1 MAVSANRLEL
11 LQIADAVAREKAID
25 RGIVIAAM
33 EDAIAKAARSRYGS
47 ETDVHA
53 DIDPKTGELRLS
65 RHLLVVETVENPA
78 NQISL
83 EGARRHNPA
92 AQLGDTIADA
102 LPPLEYGRIA
112 AQSAKQVIVQKV
124 REAERD
130 RQYQEYKDRISDI
143 VNGLVKRVEYGNVV
157 VDLGRGEAIVRRD
170 EMLPR
175 EVFRNGDRIRAYI
188 YDVRREARGPQIFLS
203 RTHPQFMAKLF
214 AQEVPE
220 IYDGIVEV
228 KAVARDPGSRAKIAV
243 ISRDS
248 SVDPVGACVG
258 MRGSR
263 VQAVVNELQGEKI
276 DIIPWSPDIA
286 TFVVNALAPAEVAKV
301 VLDEDRERI
310 EVVVPDQQLSL
321 AIGRR
326 GQNVRLA
333 SQLTGWDIDILTEQ
347 EESERRQAEFE
358 NRTRIFMD
366 ALNVDEVV
374 GQLLASEGFASIEE
388 LAVVDEKELAS
399 IEGFDL
405 DTAQELQNRAREYLA
420 RIEEELDARRQEFGV
435 EDALKEVPGV
445 TTRML
450 VTLGENDIKTVEDLA
465 GCATDELSG
474 WSERKDGET
483 VRHPGILDGFELSRE
498 ETEAIIMQ
506 ARVKAGWVSEED
518 LAPETAV
525 FSADDMQALGH
536 FEERLNLC
544 AETQNYRGAIIVAR
558 TQIAWLNQRADSRAL
573 SGYRAL
579 ALLRMSTWAAA
590 LGAGE
595 EGRSYLVAAL
605 RDAYN
610 SLDREIVREVLLTL
624 MELPLIATNPTAR
637 RRIAATA
644 KSLSTTSMAN
654 SSSEAEP
661 VTHHI
666 FDEYA

>member
-33 EDAIAKAARSRYGS
+33 EDAIQKAARSRYGS
-47 ETDVHA
+47 ETEVRA
-53 DIDPKTGELRLS
+53 EINPKTGEMRLS
-65 RHLLVVETVENPA
+65 RLLLVVDQIENDAIHISVED
-78 NQISL
+78 
-83 EGARRHNPA
+83 ARRRNPA
-92 AQLGDTIADA
+92 AQVGDYIAEP

-130 RQYQEYKDRISDI
+130 RQYQEFKDRIGDI
-143 VNGLVKRVEYGNVV
+143 VNGIVKRVEYGNVV

-188 YDVRREARGPQIFLS
+188 YDVRREPRGPQIFLS

-276 DIIPWSPDIA
+276 DIIPWSADVA

-310 EVVVPDQQLSL
+310 SVVVPDPQLSL

-358 NRTRIFMD
+358 KRTKMFME

-374 GQLLASEGFASIEE
+374 GQLLASEGFNSVEE
-388 LAVVDEKELAS
+388 LSMVDQKDIAS
-399 IEGFDL
+399 IEGFDEE
-405 DTAQELQNRAREYLA
+405 TAQELQTRARDHLA
-420 RIEEELDARRQEFGV
+420 RIEAEYDAKRTDLGV
-435 EDALKEVPGV
+435 ADELKEVPGV

-450 VTLGENDIKTVEDLA
+450 VALGENGIKTMEDLA
-465 GCATDELSG
+465 GCATDDLAG
-474 WSERKDGET
+474 FTERKDAET
-483 VRHPGILDGFELSRE
+483 TRTPGILDGFELSRE
-498 ETEAIIMQ
+498 ECEAIIMQ
-506 ARVKAGWVSEED
+506 ARVKAGWISEAD
-518 LAPETAV
+518 LAAVTAP
-525 FSADDMQALGH
+525 
-536 FEERLNLC
+536 
-544 AETQNYRGAIIVAR
+544 
-558 TQIAWLNQRADSRAL
+558 
-573 SGYRAL
+573 
-579 ALLRMSTWAAA
+579 AAA
-590 LGAGE
+590 PE
-595 EGRSYLVAAL
+595 
-605 RDAYN
+605 
-610 SLDREIVREVLLTL
+610 
-624 MELPLIATNPTAR
+624 
-637 RRIAATA
+637 
-644 KSLSTTSMAN
+644 
-654 SSSEAEP
+654 EAEAP
-661 VTHHI
+661 
-666 FDEYA
+666 AAPLA